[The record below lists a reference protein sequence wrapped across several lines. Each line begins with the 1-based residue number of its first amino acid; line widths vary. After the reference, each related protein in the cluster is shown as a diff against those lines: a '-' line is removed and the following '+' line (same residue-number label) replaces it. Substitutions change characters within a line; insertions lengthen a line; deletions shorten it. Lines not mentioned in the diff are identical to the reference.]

1 MSLAS
6 VQRPSSLPWVLR
18 SFLLAVS
25 VVFCLMLSSG
35 AAGGQASDDHGDT
48 LSTATNLPLGSS
60 IGGRIDPGNDKDVFR
75 LDLSGESGTTDVW
88 IYTTGDLDTVGGLF
102 DSNANRLLV
111 NDDSFIVGRFENFHF
126 RASLRPGIYYVLVIS
141 FRDQYIG
148 DYTLHAEAVTDPGST
163 IDRATRLSLDS
174 PTPGM
179 IGTASNSDYFRLEF
193 TESTNLGSLCEKY
206 KSAGDRGSR
215 A

>member
-111 NDDSFIVGRFENFHF
+111 NDDSFIVGRLRISIFGQALDQ
-126 RASLRPGIYYVLVIS
+126 ASTTFWLLASGINTSGTTPSTLRP
-141 FRDQYIG
+141 
-148 DYTLHAEAVTDPGST
+148 
-163 IDRATRLSLDS
+163 
-174 PTPGM
+174 
-179 IGTASNSDYFRLEF
+179 
-193 TESTNLGSLCEKY
+193 
-206 KSAGDRGSR
+206 
-215 A
+215 